1 MSLLIEKLEEIL
13 KRYISREDGAELD
26 LTDDDCSFRRF
37 YFDSL
42 PIDAAEEALK
52 LFPNG
57 DNLFKK
63 YLNILKFKNEM
74 IRLNDDELCDLVNA
88 HLHNI
93 SPIMDSPESQSIVQL
108 IDSNNK
114 VYPAI
119 SKLELVPGSNVIH
132 KHVYSAINEIILNE
146 LDDDDAY
153 WILYDWSLEY
163 SKWATVT
170 AYFLSDYIDMSEYE
184 NMRPINFEAG
194 FKLWCSRNN
203 NNYWLENNHL
213 SSGKIMCKPVE
224 I

>member
-37 YFDSL
+37 YFDFL
-42 PIDAAEEALK
+42 PIDAAEEALN

-57 DNLFKK
+57 ERLFEK
-63 YLNILKFKNEM
+63 YSNIVKFKEEAIQLSN
-74 IRLNDDELCDLVNA
+74 DELCDLVNT

-93 SPIMDSPESQSIVQL
+93 APIMDAPESRAIVQF
-108 IDSNNK
+108 ITNNNK
-114 VYPAI
+114 IYPAI
-119 SKLELVPGSNVIH
+119 SKLELIPGSNVIH
-132 KHVYSAINEIILNE
+132 KHAYSAINEVILNE

-153 WILYDWSLEY
+153 WLLYDWSLEY
-163 SKWATVT
+163 SKWATVA
-170 AYFLSDYIDMSEYE
+170 AYFLSDFINLSEYV

-203 NNYWLENNHL
+203 NNYWLENNLL
-213 SSGKIMCKPVE
+213 SSGKIMCKPVVL
-224 I
+224 